1 MKKIGILLILA
12 LFTIMSTSVDLPS
25 RLYGEENVECD
36 SKALK
41 KAGISELN
49 PYYYSSSK
57 VSIITYDYKPQ
68 RKEIEVPLFK
78 GEKYRMVFNRS
89 DLPKNVEIKVFD
101 KDKEHSGRDP
111 IFSSEGVTDEIIT
124 FEPEKSKKLYVNYLI
139 PEAKGEKEGGCMV
152 FILGYQLTFITDK
165 EKAETASE

>member
-1 MKKIGILLILA
+1 MKKIGIYLLLA
-12 LFTIMSTSVDLPS
+12 LFTLSITSVDLPKKIYNEDS
-25 RLYGEENVECD
+25 VECD

-49 PYYYSSSK
+49 PFYYSSSK

-89 DLPKNVEIKVFD
+89 DLPKNVEIKIFD
-101 KDKEHSGRDP
+101 KDKEHSGRDA
-111 IFSSEGVTDEIIT
+111 IFSSEGMEDDIIT
-124 FEPEKSKKLYVNYLI
+124 FEPKKSKKLYVNYLV
-139 PEAKGEKEGGCMV
+139 PAAKGEKEGGCLV
-152 FILGYQLTFITDK
+152 FILGYQLTFITEK
-165 EKAETASE
+165 EKEEASE